1 VSISIPGSEILT
13 ETLDIISQSL
23 TIPVLV
29 ILLVMFIISALTIGT
44 VIAEYS
50 SRKNIS
56 IEKLKKMIYNI
67 HQANTVDELKNII
80 SNSQLPKSQKVV
92 LDDIASSQS
101 LSDNSRE
108 ILARKLVENEEEKID
123 VKLRRTD
130 IITRIGPTLGLMGT
144 LIPLG
149 PGLAALGSG
158 DINTLASSLTVAF
171 NTTIVGIGS
180 GALCYFIGKIRS
192 SWYDKYLSDLDA
204 LSDAILDTMK
214 RKNFNKNEYRDLDG

>member
-1 VSISIPGSEILT
+1 
-13 ETLDIISQSL
+13 
-23 TIPVLV
+23 
-29 ILLVMFIISALTIGT
+29 MFIISALTIGT